1 MKTKLARYLSPAFA
15 AILILLLAAAS
26 ACASEPPDSDS
37 ATDPS
42 GQPSAAAAG
51 GAGTASSPAL
61 DPDLVAEFAAAQDAV
76 NADWDRFH
84 VDFDDWRATLSACDR
99 AAAEAALRQFAAD
112 FAEITR
118 QARDLPGKGLARE
131 LPDNV
136 ILAATGEEASLR
148 MLRDNWQPGNP
159 TLLENV
165 QTERANS
172 ADLLRAAAIEAD
184 KLGELDKPE
193 DREVAKEFADA
204 LQPVDRAW
212 DAFYDAYSALADEQ
226 LDLAAAE
233 IVPRLNDLV
242 DDHEAVLESLEAI
255 PSDKVTNP
263 VQDAL
268 LDAAE
273 AESEALGDL
282 LDALRL
288 AAKSEAAAEA
298 AEESA
303 DGTDGTESTEDPQE
317 QDTTAGNGEAAN
329 GEGAESEESGQTN
342 GSESGNGPETPGSS
356 HRSSQTAPN
365 AQGGVALP
373 SALSDL
379 PHIPDLPPLAGQMA
393 DSDGPPSPPSDA
405 EAADYSTHFDAF
417 EDTLSETR
425 STRKQARRDLEAIIE
440 GISEADR
447 AALADFNRAFS
458 ALLDQWA
465 DFHADF
471 DEWVRTEGDCDRAAA
486 IAELNDFNRRFSV
499 LNSRVR
505 DLSQASYLRPGSDL
519 LSEAAQQE
527 GAALRSLAGTWAP
540 YENDVY
546 RGLDDQRA
554 NAVKLRRLADRRT
567 QELLERNG
575 LSQ

>member
-1 MKTKLARYLSPAFA
+1 MPPSRPI
-15 AILILLLAAAS
+15 AI
-26 ACASEPPDSDS
+26 PQP
-37 ATDPS
+37 DPS
-42 GQPSAAAAG
+42 GQPSTAAAG
-51 GAGTASSPAL
+51 GAGTTSSPAL
-61 DPDLVAEFAAAQDAV
+61 DPDLVSEFAAAQDAV

-242 DDHEAVLESLEAI
+242 DDHEAVLEGLEAI

-273 AESEALGDL
+273 AEAEALGDL

-298 AEESA
+298 AEEGA
-303 DGTDGTESTEDPQE
+303 DGADGTESTEDPQE
-317 QDTTAGNGEAAN
+317 QDTTGGNGEAAN

-342 GSESGNGPETPGSS
+342 GSESGNGPGNPGSS
-356 HRSSQTAPN
+356 HRSGQTAPN
-365 AQGGVALP
+365 AQ
-373 SALSDL
+373 
-379 PHIPDLPPLAGQMA
+379 
-393 DSDGPPSPPSDA
+393 
-405 EAADYSTHFDAF
+405 AA
-417 EDTLSETR
+417 
-425 STRKQARRDLEAIIE
+425 
-440 GISEADR
+440 
-447 AALADFNRAFS
+447 
-458 ALLDQWA
+458 
-465 DFHADF
+465 
-471 DEWVRTEGDCDRAAA
+471 
-486 IAELNDFNRRFSV
+486 
-499 LNSRVR
+499 
-505 DLSQASYLRPGSDL
+505 
-519 LSEAAQQE
+519 
-527 GAALRSLAGTWAP
+527 
-540 YENDVY
+540 
-546 RGLDDQRA
+546 
-554 NAVKLRRLADRRT
+554 
-567 QELLERNG
+567 
-575 LSQ
+575 

>member
-1 MKTKLARYLSPAFA
+1 MPPNRPIAIPQPTPPAN
-15 AILILLLAAAS
+15 L
-26 ACASEPPDSDS
+26 P
-37 ATDPS
+37 
-42 GQPSAAAAG
+42 QAAAG

-148 MLRDNWQPGNP
+148 MLRDKWQPGNP

-268 LDAAE
+268 LQAAE

-288 AAKSEAAAEA
+288 AAKSEAAAAAEA

-342 GSESGNGPETPGSS
+342 GSESGNGPGNPGS
-356 HRSSQTAPN
+356 RPP
-365 AQGGVALP
+365 VW
-373 SALSDL
+373 SDC
-379 PHIPDLPPLAGQMA
+379 P
-393 DSDGPPSPPSDA
+393 
-405 EAADYSTHFDAF
+405 
-417 EDTLSETR
+417 
-425 STRKQARRDLEAIIE
+425 
-440 GISEADR
+440 
-447 AALADFNRAFS
+447 
-458 ALLDQWA
+458 
-465 DFHADF
+465 
-471 DEWVRTEGDCDRAAA
+471 
-486 IAELNDFNRRFSV
+486 
-499 LNSRVR
+499 
-505 DLSQASYLRPGSDL
+505 
-519 LSEAAQQE
+519 
-527 GAALRSLAGTWAP
+527 
-540 YENDVY
+540 
-546 RGLDDQRA
+546 
-554 NAVKLRRLADRRT
+554 
-567 QELLERNG
+567 
-575 LSQ
+575 